1 MKIQA
6 CLHQRQSEEKREREV
21 VKIGVRIK
29 KNPGCGEKVG
39 YDHFG
44 WLWVCWGVLKRRE
57 EGSKYRCGWE

>member
-29 KNPGCGEKVG
+29 KSPGCGEKVG

-44 WLWVCWGVLKRRE
+44 
-57 EGSKYRCGWE
+57 

>member
-44 WLWVCWGVLKRRE
+44 
-57 EGSKYRCGWE
+57 